1 MVVDIHAHILVE
13 ELTRSTVSEET
24 WRPLVVRVDGKERI
38 EINGRPLTSV
48 LRPFVDLEAILQAQ
62 EAKGIQI
69 TVLSPWIALLRE
81 EADAEEALRV
91 TRCLN
96 EALARRVQQYPD
108 RLRAFGAIP
117 LNDPEQA
124 ARELEL
130 LMQEPG
136 MVGAE
141 IPARVRGDFL
151 GHERFE
157 PLWEA
162 AEALGAF
169 IFVHPTARSDAFPG
183 LQDYYLWNAIGNPF
197 ETTITAAQIVMA
209 GVLERHPRLKILLAH
224 GGGAL
229 LHLKGRLQH
238 AWHQRPEA
246 RQRLQEP
253 PEASIRRF
261 YLDTVTH
268 DPDTLRILIKFAGAD
283 QVLMGS
289 DYPFDMGLEEPVEF
303 VRSLSLPPEQEAKI
317 LGGNAAR
324 LFDLEG

>member
-13 ELTRSTVSEET
+13 ELTQSAAPEEI
-24 WRPLVVRVDGKERI
+24 WRPLVTRAHGEERI
-38 EINGRPLTSV
+38 EIGGRPLTSV
-48 LRPFVDLEAILQAQ
+48 RQPFVDLDAILQVQ
-62 EAKGIQI
+62 EARGIQI

-81 EADAEEALRV
+81 EADANEALRV
-91 TRCLN
+91 ARCLN
-96 EALARRVQQYPD
+96 EALARRVQQYPH

-136 MVGAE
+136 MVGVE
-141 IPARVRGDFL
+141 IPARVHGDSL
-151 GHERFE
+151 GHERFD
-157 PLWEA
+157 PLWAA
-162 AEALGAF
+162 AEAIGAF
-169 IFVHPTARSDAFPG
+169 VFIHPTARSDAFPG
-183 LQDYYLWNAIGNPF
+183 LQDYYLWNAVGNPL
-197 ETTITAAQIVMA
+197 ETTITAAQIVMT
-209 GVLERHPRLKILLAH
+209 GVLERHPRLRILLAH

-246 RQRLQEP
+246 RQRLREP
-253 PEASIRRF
+253 PEASIHRF
-261 YLDTVTH
+261 YFDTVTH
-268 DPDTLRILIKFAGAD
+268 DPNILRALIDFAGTD

-303 VRSLSLPPEQEAKI
+303 VRSLRLPPEQEAKI

-324 LFDLEG
+324 LFNLEG